1 MFSLVKTLSQQKHH
15 ACSTAQQLSLSLSAY
30 SPEMKGL
37 LRADLEFDCE
47 EVEAGEEEEESIEE
61 AEEEETVLLRP
72 LGVVGI
78 EDDSP

>member
-1 MFSLVKTLSQQKHH
+1 
-15 ACSTAQQLSLSLSAY
+15 
-30 SPEMKGL
+30 MKGL